1 MSLQCHRKRRRPE
14 RRSEHPDLCCIE
26 ACPRQGPG
34 ARENRFPCTEAWS
47 TCDDPVTT
55 VPSDWH
61 PLARADDHGLVNAVR
76 LDRTDGFTTV
86 ASDRRFLRY
95 ERHRADQHERGD
107 DGFTVRGS
115 LVTVTTASINLSG
128 EGFLRDHHHRW

>member
-1 MSLQCHRKRRRPE
+1 MPFVLTEQTVSRPSRR
-14 RRSEHPDLCCIE
+14 
-26 ACPRQGPG
+26 
-34 ARENRFPCTEAWS
+34 
-47 TCDDPVTT
+47 
-55 VPSDWH
+55 
-61 PLARADDHGLVNAVR
+61 
-76 LDRTDGFTTV
+76 TV